1 MNVLIVYDSVF
12 GNTEQIA
19 RAIGDTIGTKESVQ
33 TLRVNSVKT
42 ENIRGVDLLIVGSP
56 TRGFRPTEAI
66 QTFLKALDQT
76 DLKSVRVATF
86 DTRIMLSD
94 IKSPFFRFIVNTGG
108 YAANVI
114 GRHLKKLGG
123 YLLVPP
129 EGFFVSGQEGP
140 LKDGELERAGN
151 WALQLITH
159 S

>member
-1 MNVLIVYDSVF
+1 MNVLIIYDSVF
-12 GNTEQIA
+12 GNTDQIA
-19 RAIGDTIGTKESVQ
+19 RAIGDTIGAKEPVQ
-33 TLRVNSVKT
+33 TLQVNSVKT
-42 ENIRGVDLLIVGSP
+42 ENIRDVELLIVGSP

-66 QTFLKALDQT
+66 QAFLKALAET
-76 DLKSVRVATF
+76 DLKGVRVAAF

-114 GRHLKKLGG
+114 GKHLKKLGG

-129 EGFFVSGQEGP
+129 EGFFVNGQEGP
-140 LKDGELERAGN
+140 LTDGELERAHD
-151 WALQLITH
+151 WALQLITR